1 MDGDGQ
7 YIADAQ
13 FRVRLGGG
21 LTIDADRTLRHE
33 TSAIRTSPQDAGA
46 PQPFVQPLPVL
57 VFDVGY
63 RAPPLRR
70 AARAANGPLADLAG
84 GGASGLTGRRRNGSS
99 IAGAGGPC

>member
-7 YIADAQ
+7 HVANAQ
-13 FRVRLGGG
+13 FRMGLSSD
-21 LTIDADRTLRHE
+21 LTIDADRTLCDEIGAVRPG
-33 TSAIRTSPQDAGA
+33 SQDAGT

-70 AARAANGPLADLAG
+70 AANAANGPQADLAG
-84 GGASGLTGRRRNGSS
+84 GVAPGVIGRRRNGSS